1 MIAVR
6 SREGDSN
13 VVRRASSQGA
23 RRRATCDGSTKDF
36 EVRHAP
42 AAHEDDAARAVAAD
56 GLTLRACRTATLE
69 LIKQLAGRLEP
80 HRERTLAPS
89 RNGACRGRTRSLVR
103 CPRSRGDRYE
113 RRMCKVFDPS
123 LTSYEFVS
131 SEARRAPAF
140 LVGWMWAWRILF
152 QLPLTSGFYTSSRR
166 PRPERGRSA
175 TARGGAGVGPPRAGQ
190 LIARTSNQR
199 PDVEVCESPAL
210 DADAQIRRV

>member
-1 MIAVR
+1 MEASGRRGDRRSIAR
-6 SREGDSN
+6 GRLE
-13 VVRRASSQGA
+13 RRPPGLLA
-23 RRRATCDGSTKDF
+23 RCAPTRHMHGSTKDF

-89 RNGACRGRTRSLVR
+89 RNGARRGRTCSLVR
-103 CPRSRGDRYE
+103 CPHSRGDRYDE
-113 RRMCKVFDPS
+113 RRICEVLTPS

-131 SEARRAPAF
+131 SEAPRAIP

-152 QLPLTSGFYTSSRR
+152 QLAPLTSGFYTSSRR

-175 TARGGAGVGPPRAGQ
+175 TARGGAGVGPLRAGQ
-190 LIARTSNQR
+190 LIARR
-199 PDVEVCESPAL
+199 PTNV
-210 DADAQIRRV
+210 QMWRR

>member
-89 RNGACRGRTRSLVR
+89 RNGACRGRTRSLVH

-113 RRMCKVFDPS
+113 RRLCKVFDPS
-123 LTSYEFVS
+123 LTSYEFVP
-131 SEARRAPAF
+131 SEACRAPAF

-152 QLPLTSGFYTSSRR
+152 QLPLTSGFDTSSRR

-190 LIARTSNQR
+190 SIARKSSHR
-199 PDVEVCESPAL
+199 PYVEVCESPAL
-210 DADAQIRRV
+210 PFRTES